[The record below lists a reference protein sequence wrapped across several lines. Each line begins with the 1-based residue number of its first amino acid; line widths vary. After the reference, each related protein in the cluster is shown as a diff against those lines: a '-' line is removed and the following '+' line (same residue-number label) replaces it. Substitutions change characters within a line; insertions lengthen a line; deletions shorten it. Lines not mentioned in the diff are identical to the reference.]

1 MGKFWQNLK
10 RSTKLLSISFFANW
24 RIHKTKNHTTKPP
37 ELLICQLQLCIKDVS
52 LIWHCKLGVQ
62 KYFVSLNRQLGT
74 YWEEPYFP
82 KALSQVPVR
91 EFLTGQQEI
100 EMSKTLMKKKA
111 FLLLHF
117 PHLFWIFKVFLLAT
131 CLCRC
136 SCSSCKGHHNLLT
149 SSMYRPKC
157 PVCIDEPE
165 QDDCSLKYRAN
176 DREWKEEN

>member
-1 MGKFWQNLK
+1 MTVTDPHRAMGKFWQNLK

-100 EMSKTLMKKKA
+100 EMSKTLMKKKLFFYSI
-111 FLLLHF
+111 FLTFSGFLKSF
-117 PHLFWIFKVFLLAT
+117 FWQHASANAAAVHAKVIT
-131 CLCRC
+131 
-136 SCSSCKGHHNLLT
+136 T
-149 SSMYRPKC
+149 S
-157 PVCIDEPE
+157 
-165 QDDCSLKYRAN
+165 
-176 DREWKEEN
+176 